1 MINDTL
7 VLVSQCTHFCYTIQM
22 NKQTQIFFASI
33 LIAPLCYILVSD
45 YKSVF
50 ITLLSVL
57 IAFLI
62 WYFQEKIRAN
72 HSLMRLFKELF

>member
-1 MINDTL
+1 MKRE
-7 VLVSQCTHFCYTIQM
+7 IQL
-22 NKQTQIFFASI
+22 IFAAL
-33 LIAPLCYILVSD
+33 LIAPLDYILLDD
-45 YKSVF
+45 YKNVS
-50 ITLLSVL
+50 ITFLSVL

>member
-1 MINDTL
+1 MKRE
-7 VLVSQCTHFCYTIQM
+7 IQL
-22 NKQTQIFFASI
+22 IFAAL
-33 LIAPLCYILVSD
+33 LIAPLDYILLND
-45 YKSVF
+45 YKNVS

-72 HSLMRLFKELF
+72 YSLMRLFRKLF

>member
-1 MINDTL
+1 MKRE
-7 VLVSQCTHFCYTIQM
+7 IQL
-22 NKQTQIFFASI
+22 IFAAL
-33 LIAPLCYILVSD
+33 LIAPLDYILLDD
-45 YKSVF
+45 YKNVS

-72 HSLMRLFKELF
+72 YSLMRLFRKLF